1 MVRFS
6 WWKPEP
12 LTSAILWAMRLISSR
27 QNALV
32 TSYRSVSRR
41 QRSNTDN
48 RIFLDGVHL
57 IVEAKTAG
65 LAIQE
70 AAFDADR
77 LKSRDEELLNLATFL
92 KKENTRIVKVTKSV
106 MAAISPVRKPSGVVA
121 IAERPS
127 AILDDLLTNNRAMF
141 LVLIDI
147 QDPGNVGAIIRAADG
162 GGATAVV
169 TIGATA
175 EPYSWKALRASMGS
189 AFRIPVVRHND
200 IKDLVLR
207 ARRAHLDILAT
218 TPRHGTSL
226 FSYTFPSKPL
236 ILLGNEGA
244 GLPPEIVE
252 LVDDT
257 VSVPMQAG
265 VESLNVAVTA
275 GLVVYEAYR
284 QRRMTQ

>member
-1 MVRFS
+1 
-6 WWKPEP
+6 
-12 LTSAILWAMRLISSR
+12 MRLISSR

-32 TSYRSVSRR
+32 ASYRSVTRR

-48 RIFLDGVHL
+48 RIFLEGVHL

-77 LKSRDEELLNLATFL
+77 LNSGDKELLNLATFL
-92 KKENTRIVKVTKSV
+92 TQENTRIVKVTKSV
-106 MAAISPVRKPSGVVA
+106 MSTISPVRKPSGVVA

-127 AILDDLLTNNRAMF
+127 ANLDDLLTNNRAMF

-169 TIGATA
+169 TVGATA

-189 AFRIPVVRHND
+189 AFRIPVASHNN

-207 ARRAHLDILAT
+207 ARKAQLDILAT
-218 TPRHGTSL
+218 TPRDGTSL
-226 FSYTFPSKPL
+226 FSYTFPSNPL

-244 GLPPEIVE
+244 GLPREIVE

-284 QRRMTQ
+284 QRRMNQ

>member
-1 MVRFS
+1 
-6 WWKPEP
+6 
-12 LTSAILWAMRLISSR
+12 MRLISSR

-41 QRSNTDN
+41 QRPNTDN

-92 KKENTRIVKVTKSV
+92 KNENTRIVKVTKSV

-141 LVLIDI
+141 LVLMDI

-169 TIGATA
+169 TVGATA

-218 TPRHGTSL
+218 TPRHGASL
-226 FSYTFPSKPL
+226 FSYTFPSNPL

-244 GLPPEIVE
+244 GLPREIVE

-257 VSVPMQAG
+257 VSVPMRAG
-265 VESLNVAVTA
+265 VESLNVAVAA